1 MAEITYS
8 LTPVSQEFTGG
19 PKVFRANI
27 KTNGTIG
34 VEELSKRLA
43 EKTKLDASLARY
55 FLQAFDEELS
65 RQILAGNRV
74 HLGQLSTGFAVRGAF
89 QSADDRWDP
98 ARHQLV
104 ATVKPLEPLRSAL
117 ADITPDNIVVSLS
130 CAVYSLMDAV
140 TKELNAI
147 TGSDELH
154 IQGVNLGIDANN
166 PDEGVTL
173 VDRESGAVVASATVS
188 ASDAQTIT
196 CSFANPPE
204 PGEYTLVVSC
214 RNGNRASLAPAVA
227 KLNVTV
233 KGEG

>member
-19 PKVFRANI
+19 PKVFRANV

-34 VEELSKRLA
+34 VEELAKRLA
-43 EKTKLDASLARY
+43 KKTKQDVSLARY
-55 FLQAFDEELS
+55 FLQAFDEELA

-98 ARHQLV
+98 SRHQLV
-104 ATVKPLEPLRSAL
+104 ATVRTLDPLKSAL
-117 ADITPDNIVVSLS
+117 ADITPDNIVVSLECS
-130 CAVYSLMDAV
+130 VYSLMDAV
-140 TKELNAI
+140 TKELNTI

-154 IQGVNLGIDANN
+154 IQGINLGIDADN

-173 VDRESGAVVASATVS
+173 VDKTSGEVVASAIVS

-204 PGEYTLVVSC
+204 PGEYALVVSC
-214 RNGNRASLAPAVA
+214 RNGNRASLAPATA